1 MMEVEGSEVQDLGD
15 DAAGEDAGRR
25 GGAFL
30 STTVSAMATQPFAA
44 SNTLPSTGVI

>member
-25 GGAFL
+25 AGGAA
-30 STTVSAMATQPFAA
+30 STCVSAMT
-44 SNTLPSTGVI
+44 V